1 MHTRRLQA
9 GTSAAVRAGRSTCG
23 ATPASGQQPPGAR
36 GCERGCGRR
45 GVASAWERQH
55 HALGSVLCRPRC
67 EAKNAAF
74 TLGGNPAD
82 ATLSSSSALP
92 CSVPQRTPFFPA
104 SLLLRIFLHRTPQK
118 ATILLLRAAG
128 VSYLSAAVLA
138 NPKKRPASTMLTAL
152 LGAGLG
158 LTGKPQAQA
167 MQGGPMPEVSTT
179 PPRPSSTAP
188 PPTQPH
194 QINHRHDSCPAGEG
208 ERSPAARCPPEGRW
222 LQTLPQGEVQ
232 R

>member
-1 MHTRRLQA
+1 MGQA
-9 GTSAAVRAGRSTCG
+9 S
-23 ATPASGQQPPGAR
+23 P
-36 GCERGCGRR
+36 
-45 GVASAWERQH
+45 H
-55 HALGSVLCRPRC
+55 HVDSSVG
-67 EAKNAAF
+67 ENAAF
-74 TLGGNPAD
+74 
-82 ATLSSSSALP
+82 
-92 CSVPQRTPFFPA
+92 A
-104 SLLLRIFLHRTPQK
+104 SLPKDGKSGRRSQGAAGVIVVLVLYYAGPFLRGSPSSHQLCCADFLRTAPIRQLFSC
-118 ATILLLRAAG
+118 ARAAG

-138 NPKKRPASTMLTAL
+138 NPKRRPASTMLTAL

-167 MQGGPMPEVSTT
+167 VQGGPMPEVSTT
-179 PPRPSSTAP
+179 PPRPSSSTAP

-194 QINHRHDSCPAGEG
+194 QINHRHDSCSAGEG

>member
-1 MHTRRLQA
+1 MGEAAATMLCFSSAKSERAKMQRVPGEGKA
-9 GTSAAVRAGRSTCG
+9 DTSATDRQTDTSTTTLVPSSEQPLLPTQLRC
-23 ATPASGQQPPGAR
+23 AFLRTASI
-36 GCERGCGRR
+36 
-45 GVASAWERQH
+45 RQ
-55 HALGSVLCRPRC
+55 LFSCCP
-67 EAKNAAF
+67 
-74 TLGGNPAD
+74 
-82 ATLSSSSALP
+82 
-92 CSVPQRTPFFPA
+92 
-104 SLLLRIFLHRTPQK
+104 
-118 ATILLLRAAG
+118 RAAG
-128 VSYLSAAVLA
+128 VSYLSAAVRA

-167 MQGGPMPEVSTT
+167 VQGGPMPEVSTA
-179 PPRPSSTAP
+179 PARPSSTAP

-194 QINHRHDSCPAGEG
+194 QINHRHDSCPAGKG